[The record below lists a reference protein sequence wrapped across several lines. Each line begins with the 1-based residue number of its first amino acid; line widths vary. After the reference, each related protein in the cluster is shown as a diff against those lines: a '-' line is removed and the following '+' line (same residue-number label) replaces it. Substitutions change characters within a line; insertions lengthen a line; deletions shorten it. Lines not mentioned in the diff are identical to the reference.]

1 MRKFLIASNNAHK
14 VIELNRILNP
24 LGINA
29 VTAKEYGVD
38 LGDVEETGTTFAEN
52 AEIKARAAFE
62 KTGIPSIA
70 DDSGLMVDALDGRPG
85 VYSARYAGENATDED
100 RYNKL
105 LSEMKDVPDEKRT
118 ARFVSSIC
126 CIIDNDNIIKV
137 EGYAEG
143 KIGYEPFGEDGF
155 GYDPVFITSNSKTF
169 AQLSSEEKDS
179 ISHRGNALRKLK
191 AELLERLKEK

>member
-169 AQLSSEEKDS
+169 AQLTSEEKDS

>member
-29 VTAKEYGVD
+29 VTAKEYGVN
-38 LGDVEETGTTFAEN
+38 LGDVEETGKTFAEN
-52 AEIKARAAFE
+52 AEIKARSAFE
-62 KTGIPSIA
+62 RTGIPSIA

-85 VYSARYAGENATDED
+85 VYSARYAGDNATDED

-105 LSEMKDVPDEKRT
+105 LDEMRDVPEKDRT

-126 CIIDNDNIIKV
+126 CIIDEDNIIKV

-143 KIGYEPFGEDGF
+143 KIGYEPKGEDGF
-155 GYDPVFITSNSKTF
+155 GYDPVFITDSGKTF
-169 AQLSSEEKDS
+169 AQLTSEEKDK
-179 ISHRGNALRKLK
+179 ISHRGNALGKLRV
-191 AELLERLKEK
+191 ELLEKLQEK